1 MKVIYIPS
9 GTKNLK
15 SLFPALNFSDIEEYH
30 VEIQDASNAAVA
42 TSNSYLVESCD
53 DDIIRIHFLNY
64 LGTIDSVNGRRV
76 SRQHESK
83 SQSWERP
90 ISDVLEKAAHGIQR
104 FDVRSNELYTVRT
117 NEFPEDKLPWLEE
130 LVDTPKAWLEWT
142 GTQGQSDAYLPIVIA
157 DSTIEVV
164 KEEDRYYYEVQLSF
178 KMSNERITIRN

>member
-1 MKVIYIPS
+1 MKAIYIPS

-15 SLFPALNFSDIEEYH
+15 SLFPAINFSDIEEYH
-30 VEIQDASNAAVA
+30 VELQDNANVA
-42 TSNSYLVESCD
+42 LVTTSAFSIESCAD
-53 DDIIRIHFLNY
+53 DVMRIHFLNY
-64 LGTIDSVNGRRV
+64 LGTIDNVNCRRI

-83 SQSWERP
+83 SQSWEKTLP
-90 ISDVLEKAAHGIQR
+90 DILDKSAHGLQR

-117 NEFPEDKLPWLEE
+117 NEFTEDVLPWLEE
-130 LVDTPKAWLEWT
+130 LVDTPKAWVEWK
-142 GTQGQSDAYLPIVIA
+142 GTQGQPDAYLPIVIS